1 VNGLRGRSLP
11 GHQGAVVQERAGE
24 TTVLAVAYDVTVT
37 SQRSERGLTFVIPVV
52 G

>member
-1 VNGLRGRSLP
+1 
-11 GHQGAVVQERAGE
+11 VVSGGE

-37 SQRSERGLTFVIPVV
+37 TPHGERELTFVVRVV